1 VNAFDPRLN
10 AYRPDLADAS
20 LQGKVQAA
28 RFVHGEAL
36 RVSAPQAP
44 VRKAPAADARLE
56 TEALCGERV
65 TVFETTAGGWA
76 WAQLEADRYV
86 GWIPVDALSGDAPE
100 PTHKVSALRTLVFAG
115 PDIKLPP
122 LTTLP
127 LGARVAV
134 TGEAADKNARYALI
148 APAGAIVVQHLAPL
162 TSFERDWTAV
172 AERFLGTPYLW
183 GGKTALGI
191 DCSGLLQVALQA
203 CGIAAPRD
211 TDLQE
216 AALGTRIGDATTHAA
231 LRRGDIVF
239 WNGHLGIMR
248 DGTELL
254 HANAH
259 HMAVAV
265 EPLEEAVER
274 VARRGNAV
282 TSIRRIEAL

>member
-1 VNAFDPRLN
+1 MQRMT
-10 AYRPDLADAS
+10 
-20 LQGKVQAA
+20 
-28 RFVHGEAL
+28 RF
-36 RVSAPQAP
+36 
-44 VRKAPAADARLE
+44 
-56 TEALCGERV
+56 
-65 TVFETTAGGWA
+65 
-76 WAQLEADRYV
+76 
-86 GWIPVDALSGDAPE
+86 
-100 PTHKVSALRTLVFAG
+100 
-115 PDIKLPP
+115 
-122 LTTLP
+122 
-127 LGARVAV
+127 
-134 TGEAADKNARYALI
+134 LI
-148 APAGAIVVQHLAPL
+148 APAGAIVVQHLAHL
-162 TSFERDWTAV
+162 TSFERDWTSV

-216 AALGTRIGDATTHAA
+216 AALGTSIGDATTHAP

-265 EPLEEAVER
+265 EPLAEAVER
-274 VARRGNAV
+274 IARRGSAV
-282 TSIRRIEAL
+282 TSIRRIEAH